1 MRVYEFAKEANVSSK
16 EILEWLAQHGHDLS
30 SHMAVLPD
38 EAFELLVSS
47 FGKEAKPA
55 TQEKVVEKPV
65 TQKPLEKVTTLA
77 DEALAKSA
85 QEDEKAKMQQPTM
98 RPQGPHPK
106 KIIPQGV
113 MLVDMPLGE
122 LARQVGH
129 PVSEIIITLLGRG
142 IVCNIN
148 QIVPKEI
155 VADIARSYELE
166 LIEPKKDKKAVVE
179 EIPVTIEKKEERP
192 PVIVVMGHVDHGK
205 TSLLDFIRKTRVA
218 AREKG
223 GITQHI
229 GAYDVST
236 PQGNLVFLDTPGHE
250 AFSRIRAR
258 GAKVADIAIL
268 IVAADDGIM
277 PQTVEAIHHA
287 KAMNV
292 PIIVA
297 INKVDKV
304 DSGRI
309 DIVRQQLTEHE
320 LVPEEWGGQTIIVPI
335 SAKTGQGVDKLLEM
349 LSLQSEMMELG
360 ADKAARAQGYVLE
373 SKLEK
378 GRGSVATII
387 CQTGTVHVGDYFI
400 CGNTYGK
407 VNSLVDS
414 HGKRIKQAG
423 PSIPVQVAGFDS
435 IADVG
440 DTFRVVSLQEYKKI
454 KQAGGPKPVSKGRP
468 MGAQDTIAL
477 IVKADTHSS
486 IEALIGSIE
495 KVSKKEEKSFQIL
508 HTAVGD
514 VNESDVLLAST
525 TGGIIVGFH
534 VKTDPKAS
542 SLAQK
547 EGIQI
552 RHFNIIYKLLEN
564 LQDYLKSKEEV
575 KMVHE
580 KTGEALVL
588 KVFDIKK
595 VGVIAGCKV
604 QEGKFV
610 RNGYVIVW
618 RGKHKI
624 GEGKI
629 NSLQRDRKA
638 VKEVNT
644 GYECAFMVDGVTDFA
659 VDDRIEC
666 FIEKPEKK

>member
-1 MRVYEFAKEANVSSK
+1 MRVYEFAKEGNVSSK

-30 SHMAVLPD
+30 SHMAILPD
-38 EAFELLVSS
+38 EVLELLVSS
-47 FGKEAKPA
+47 FGKEAQPTA
-55 TQEKVVEKPV
+55 QDKVVEKPV
-65 TQKPLEKVTTLA
+65 AQKSLEKA
-77 DEALAKSA
+77 PA
-85 QEDEKAKMQQPTM
+85 QEDEKPKMQQSTIK
-98 RPQGPHPK
+98 PHKLPFK
-106 KIIPQGV
+106 KIDPHGV
-113 MLVDMPLGE
+113 MLVDMSLGE
-122 LARQVGH
+122 LARQVDR
-129 PVSEIIITLLGRG
+129 PASELIVTLLGRG

-148 QIVPKEI
+148 QVLPKEV
-155 VADIARSYELE
+155 VADIARSYEFE
-166 LIEPKKDKKAVVE
+166 VIEPPKEKKAVVQE
-179 EIPVTIEKKEERP
+179 SAITIEKKEERP
-192 PVIVVMGHVDHGK
+192 PIVVVMGHVDHGK
-205 TSLLDFIRKTRVA
+205 TSLLDYIRKARVA

-236 PQGNLVFLDTPGHE
+236 PHGNLVFLDTPGHE

-277 PQTVEAIHHA
+277 PQTVEAINHA
-287 KAMNV
+287 KAMDI

-297 INKVDKV
+297 INKIDKV
-304 DSGRI
+304 DPSRI

-320 LVPEEWGGQTIIVPI
+320 LLAEEWGGQTIIVPI
-335 SAKTGQGVDKLLEM
+335 SAKTGKGVDKLLEM

-360 ADKAARAQGYVLE
+360 ADKSASAQGYVLE

-378 GRGSVATII
+378 GRGPVATII
-387 CQTGTVHVGDYFI
+387 CQTGTVHIGDFFI
-400 CGNTYGK
+400 CGNTFGK
-407 VNSLVDS
+407 VNSLVDC
-414 HGKRIKQAG
+414 HGKRVKEAG
-423 PSIPVQVAGFDS
+423 PSIPIQVAGFDS
-435 IADVG
+435 MPDVG
-440 DTFRVVSLQEYKKI
+440 DTFKVVPVQEFKKI
-454 KQAGGPKPVSKGRP
+454 KQTGGPKAVSKIQQI
-468 MGAQDTIAL
+468 GAQDTIAL
-477 IVKADTHSS
+477 VLKADTHSS
-486 IEALIGSIE
+486 IEALLGSIE
-495 KVSKKEEKSFQIL
+495 KVSKKEEKKFQII
-508 HTAVGD
+508 HSAVGD
-514 VNESDVLLAST
+514 VNESDILLAST
-525 TGGIIVGFH
+525 TGGLIVGFH
-534 VKTDPKAS
+534 VKTDSKAS

-575 KMVHE
+575 RMVREKM
-580 KTGEALVL
+580 GEALVL

-604 QEGKFV
+604 QDGKFV
-610 RNGYVIVW
+610 RNGHVTVW
-618 RGKHKI
+618 RGQQKV

-644 GYECAFMVDGVTDFA
+644 GFECAFMVDGVTDSE